1 MCQWLRAE
9 HTGQVALGRSA
20 RPHECHKSKGQTP
33 RQVMPGSRAKKERSK
48 EATAQLCFQAADTT
62 GWHFRRHCWCR
73 TFPCFST
80 QGSRSKRPKASLN
93 WVISAPSIFILHIML
108 LSFQGFKITS
118 LIICSKIKLKR
129 KSKRNKIYITKRTT
143 FPKVIICIFFLSN
156 FSRNMLKPQQQKGV
170 SNVTFCWQGRFS
182 QLSNRVSYDF
192 QCTVIHTV
200 SLSL

>member
-1 MCQWLRAE
+1 M
-9 HTGQVALGRSA
+9 
-20 RPHECHKSKGQTP
+20 P
-33 RQVMPGSRAKKERSK
+33 RRK
-48 EATAQLCFQAADTT
+48 EARKQQHSSASRWQIQQDGILGDTAGAEPFLAFQ
-62 GWHFRRHCWCR
+62 HNV
-73 TFPCFST
+73 
-80 QGSRSKRPKASLN
+80 GSRSKRPKASLN